1 MEAVLEW
8 VDERIRK
15 ENLSLWTK
23 REYKKT
29 LKKFFRWLGKKELV
43 DWFTIGE
50 IKTRKFPDELLT
62 EDDIKKM
69 IGACKN
75 PRDRALIAVL
85 WESGFRVGELGNMR
99 VRDVE
104 LTDEGT
110 WIKLFGKTVKDLCC
124 YHSQQHTFQ
133 IGSDHI
139 LIQTLMNH

>member
-1 MEAVLEW
+1 M
-8 VDERIRK
+8 
-15 ENLSLWTK
+15 
-23 REYKKT
+23 
-29 LKKFFRWLGKKELV
+29 GKKELV